1 VPPIVSTLRLVALMI
16 FIALVAVAVWLADL
30 RLAIALPLV
39 ALAWLIAATIEYL
52 AWRSARGPVAVVE
65 AGAASLPAP
74 VLPSEPE
81 PESLPEAMP
90 VAQTI
95 VQPAPPSKPEPDL
108 EAEAELDAMEPEP
121 EPLAEPEP
129 EPQPEPEPEPEPP
142 PIVAEAPPTPELA
155 PQPEAVPE
163 VATTPIAAQQ
173 SRWGRRPRLRAVP
186 TPPPEAPIP
195 VPAPPA
201 AETQVVQLPQRNY
214 VPRQWNIWDLERL
227 ARAEAPTHPE
237 RRDEWAFL
245 FVHLRQFA
253 NADGVLPT
261 EFDSLVRESFGG
273 LLEHQPS
280 R

>member
-1 VPPIVSTLRLVALMI
+1 MI

-52 AWRSARGPVAVVE
+52 AWRSARGSVAVVE
-65 AGAASLPAP
+65 AGAASVPPP
-74 VLPSEPE
+74 VLPAEPE
-81 PESLPEAMP
+81 PDSELVPEAPP
-90 VAQTI
+90 VEQTI
-95 VQPAPPSKPEPDL
+95 VQPAPP
-108 EAEAELDAMEPEP
+108 EPEP
-121 EPLAEPEP
+121 EAVEPEP
-129 EPQPEPEPEPEPP
+129 LPEPEPELEPEPGPEPP
-142 PIVAEAPPTPELA
+142 PIVAEAPPAAEPAPE
-155 PQPEAVPE
+155 PDPEPEPE
-163 VATTPIAAQQ
+163 VAAAAMAAQQ
-173 SRWGRRPRLRAVP
+173 SRWGRRRRLRAVP
-186 TPPPEAPIP
+186 APPPEAPTPAP
-195 VPAPPA
+195 VPPA
-201 AETQVVQLPQRNY
+201 AETQVVQLPQRSY

-227 ARAEAPTHPE
+227 ARAEAPGHPE

-273 LLEHQPS
+273 LLERQPS